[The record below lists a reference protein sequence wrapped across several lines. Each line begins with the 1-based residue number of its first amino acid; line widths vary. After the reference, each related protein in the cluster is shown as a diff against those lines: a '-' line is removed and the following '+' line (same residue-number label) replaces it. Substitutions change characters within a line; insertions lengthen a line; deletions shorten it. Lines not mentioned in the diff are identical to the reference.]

1 MLKKLDKAV
10 IASRLHVSEF
20 FRKLKEDE
28 RGVDGIVVAVL
39 LVLVAVL
46 AVVFLW
52 GAISGWLDDMWKDV
66 TSQASGIKPMSSDGG

>member
-1 MLKKLDKAV
+1 MLKKLNKASI
-10 IASRLHVSEF
+10 IAYLHVSEF

-52 GAISGWLDDMWKDV
+52 GAMSGWLDGMWKNV
-66 TSQASGIKPMSSDGG
+66 TSQAAGIEPMSSHGG

>member
-1 MLKKLDKAV
+1 MLKKLNKAS
-10 IASRLHVSEF
+10 IAAYLHVAEF

-46 AVVFLW
+46 AVVALW
-52 GAISGWLDDMWKDV
+52 GSMSGWLEDMWGNI
-66 TSQASGIKPMSSDGG
+66 TSEASKIGP

>member
-1 MLKKLDKAV
+1 MLKKLDKAL
-10 IASRLHVSEF
+10 IAAHLHVLEF

-52 GAISGWLDDMWKDV
+52 GGMSKWLEDMWGDV
-66 TSQASGIKPMSSDGG
+66 TSQASGIKPIE

>member
-1 MLKKLDKAV
+1 MLKKLDKAL
-10 IASRLHVSEF
+10 IAAHLHVLEF

-46 AVVFLW
+46 AVVALW
-52 GAISGWLDDMWKDV
+52 GSMSGWLSDMWDTI
-66 TSQASGIKPMSSDGG
+66 TSKAGGIT